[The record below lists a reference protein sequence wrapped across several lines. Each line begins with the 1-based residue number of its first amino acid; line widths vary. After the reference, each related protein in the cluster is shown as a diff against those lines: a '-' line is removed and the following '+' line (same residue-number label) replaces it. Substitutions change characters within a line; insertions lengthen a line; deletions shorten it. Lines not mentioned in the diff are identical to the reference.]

1 LQKGF
6 DKNASRLQRQ
16 KFMRFIRAFLFI
28 ALAILPASA
37 QEFKTVREGVEYAQ
51 FSRQIKPS
59 EKETARTATI
69 NALRLDLK
77 KARLD
82 VVHALDAA
90 IGVETTSSIARRYGA
105 FAAINAGFFRLDRSI
120 FNGEAAGVL
129 MIDHK
134 LLSESFANR
143 IAFFIS
149 NRGNQ
154 TAIAFAH
161 LEINGSIEIK
171 NKTFRLSGI
180 NRQRKDDDIIEFT
193 PEFHR
198 TTLTDNSGL
207 EIIVR
212 NGKIA
217 AISNGKGS
225 SLIPENGYVI
235 SAGAKMRE
243 QLLPVLKIGN
253 KVKLSSGILHKGNDF
268 PTEESNRTTIAFSTA
283 EDIVGGVPQLIKN
296 GKIEITWEREK
307 SSKSFVETRHPRT
320 AIARIKDGRAL
331 LVTVDGR
338 SEASAGMS
346 LQELAEMLLEMGA
359 TDAMNLD
366 GGGSTTMFLDG
377 KVVNKPS
384 DKEGERP
391 VSDAILVTLRK

>member
-1 LQKGF
+1 MK
-6 DKNASRLQRQ
+6 
-16 KFMRFIRAFLFI
+16 FIRAFLFI
-28 ALAILPASA
+28 ALAVLPASA
-37 QEFKTVREGVEYAQ
+37 QEFKTVRDGVEYAQ
-51 FSRQIKPS
+51 FAGKVKSA
-59 EKETARTATI
+59 EKEIVQTATV

-77 KARLD
+77 KVRLD

-90 IGVETTSSIARRYGA
+90 IGVETTSSISRRHGA

-129 MIDHK
+129 KIDHK
-134 LLSESFANR
+134 LLSESYANR

-149 NRGNQ
+149 NQGNQ

-161 LEINGSIEIK
+161 LEINDSVKIK

-180 NRQRKDDDIIEFT
+180 NRQRKDEDIIEFT
-193 PEFHR
+193 SEFHR

-217 AISNGKGS
+217 AISDGKGS

-235 SAGAKMRE
+235 SGGAKMRE

-253 KVKLSSGILHKGNDF
+253 KVKLSSGILHKGNDL
-268 PTEESNRTTIAFSTA
+268 PTEESNRAAIAFSTA
-283 EDIVGGVPQLIKN
+283 EDIIGGVPQLIKN

-320 AIARIKDGRAL
+320 AIAKLKDGCAL

-338 SEASAGMS
+338 SKTSAGMN

-366 GGGSTTMFLDG
+366 GGGSTTMVLDG
-377 KVVNKPS
+377 KVVNTPS
-384 DKEGERP
+384 DKEGERS